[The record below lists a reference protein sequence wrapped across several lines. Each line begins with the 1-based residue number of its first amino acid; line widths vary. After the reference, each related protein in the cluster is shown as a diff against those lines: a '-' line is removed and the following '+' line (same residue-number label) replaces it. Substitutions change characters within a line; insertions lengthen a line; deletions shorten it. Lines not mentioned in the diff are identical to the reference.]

1 MFEYT
6 EHFQMCFILVGL
18 WTVCN
23 FFMLKFKKG
32 TLVLMNRGTAL
43 FTIMYLLPCNY
54 CEVRCS
60 PHIQHHLIH
69 MYQPFFHERNFPL
82 MLRVF
87 QRNMFKFNPDGW
99 LTYTQVGG
107 SFENQ
112 FRKEQNCFRHQS
124 YRPLTKRFPICCKAK
139 LCNQDPFPF
148 FVCFLTVPKS
158 SSEM

>member
-1 MFEYT
+1 MVEYT
-6 EHFQMCFILVGL
+6 ERFQMCFLLVGL

-23 FFMLKFKKG
+23 FMLKFKKG
-32 TLVLMNRGTAL
+32 TLVLTNRGTAL
-43 FTIMYLLPCNY
+43 FTIMYLLPCKY
-54 CEVRCS
+54 CDVRCS
-60 PHIQHHLIH
+60 PHLQHHLMH

-112 FRKEQNCFRHQS
+112 FRRSKSASGTKATDHLR
-124 YRPLTKRFPICCKAK
+124 KRFPICCKAK
-139 LCNQDPFPF
+139 LCNQDPFWCF
-148 FVCFLTVPKS
+148 FLFVAKF
-158 SSEM
+158 